1 MLRYFDSAVAKMYLA
16 SPLLSLTESSQPS
29 PPSQITYGADM
40 TPEELCDLLFSTA
53 VKDTERYQ
61 KQLKS
66 LESEIKNLIAAIRSA
81 QNVEG
86 KRLQSAKV
94 GDVFVELINLL
105 EQYAPAWYTAEHHQR
120 AIEALQVLRDSPSHR
135 TQIRAKTRGAS
146 SS

>member
-1 MLRYFDSAVAKMYLA
+1 
-16 SPLLSLTESSQPS
+16 
-29 PPSQITYGADM
+29 M
-40 TPEELCDLLFSTA
+40 TPEKLCDLLFSTA

-66 LESEIKNLIAAIRSA
+66 LEGEIKNLIAAIRS
-81 QNVEG
+81 QDVEG

-94 GDVFVELINLL
+94 GDAFVELINLL
-105 EQYAPAWYTAEHHQR
+105 EQYAPAWYTEEHHQR

-135 TQIRAKTRGAS
+135 TRIRAKTRGAS

>member
-1 MLRYFDSAVAKMYLA
+1 
-16 SPLLSLTESSQPS
+16 
-29 PPSQITYGADM
+29 M

-53 VKDTERYQ
+53 VKDTERYK

-66 LESEIKNLIAAIRSA
+66 LEGEIKNLIGAIRSA
-81 QNVEG
+81 QDAEG

-94 GDVFVELINLL
+94 GDVLAELFNLL
-105 EQYAPAWYTAEHHQR
+105 EQYAPAWYTEEHHQR

-135 TQIRAKTRGAS
+135 TQIPAKRRGAS

>member
-1 MLRYFDSAVAKMYLA
+1 
-16 SPLLSLTESSQPS
+16 
-29 PPSQITYGADM
+29 M
-40 TPEELCDLLFSTA
+40 TPEKLCDLLFSTA

-61 KQLKS
+61 KRLKS
-66 LESEIKNLIAAIRSA
+66 LEGEIKNLIAAIRSA

-120 AIEALQVLRDSPSHR
+120 ATEALQVLRDSPSHG